1 MAASNC
7 LVIIEEDVTE
17 VVPGSRVT
25 VLPLMLAQR

>member
-7 LVIIEEDVTE
+7 LVIIDEDVTE
-17 VVPGSRVT
+17 VSSGSRVT